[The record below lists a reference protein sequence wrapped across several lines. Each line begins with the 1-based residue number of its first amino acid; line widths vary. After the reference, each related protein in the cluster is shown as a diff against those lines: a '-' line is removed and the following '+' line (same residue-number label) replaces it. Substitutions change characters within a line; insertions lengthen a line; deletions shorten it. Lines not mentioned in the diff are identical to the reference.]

1 MSITLAPRDAPSIEE
16 IDAELDRFNDAL
28 NDLGYE
34 ATVRTAA
41 WGEQVI
47 EVTADSITEPIEE
60 FWERTPGFLDDF
72 RAYANNT
79 IDNTSVPR
87 SAMMKEMG
95 L

>member
-1 MSITLAPRDAPSIEE
+1 MTITLAPRNAPSIED
-16 IDAELDRFNDAL
+16 IDAELDRFNDAMRVM
-28 NDLGYE
+28 GYD
-34 ATVRTAA
+34 ATVRTGA

-47 EVTADSITEPIEE
+47 EVFTDQPEPIEE
-60 FWERTPGFLDDF
+60 FWEGTPGWLDDF
-72 RAYANNT
+72 RVYTDNT